1 MTAAINSATPSG
13 KFAWA
18 PKYDTMVCLLFCR
31 MKTIKSTSTSRLTTR
46 ATQKALMRVR
56 LVVAANGRLA
66 ACAVVVGSVAA
77 GSVTNGYCPSRRH

>member
-1 MTAAINSATPSG
+1 
-13 KFAWA
+13 
-18 PKYDTMVCLLFCR
+18 
-31 MKTIKSTSTSRLTTR
+31 
-46 ATQKALMRVR
+46 MRVR